1 MTRHECTKIE
11 RGALPK
17 RSRTEPGFSKMVSVV
32 VPIYNEEE
40 NIGAFHTTV
49 SKVMDTIQEAWE
61 IVYVNDGS
69 RDSSLEL
76 LLDIQKR
83 DSRVIVVEFSRN
95 FGHQAALTAGL
106 QTAKGDCIMLMDGDF
121 QDPPEVLPR
130 LVEAWKNGAKV
141 VIAERTRRAEKG
153 IRGRLF
159 PLFYK
164 IMGLISDFPIPLNA
178 GIFGLLDRQPADA
191 IINLQE
197 GNRYLPGLRAW
208 VGYPTA
214 FVYYERADRAA
225 GKPKQT
231 LLKLFKYA
239 MDAIFSFSYKP
250 LRLGL
255 ALGSVL
261 LLFAL
266 LMAALTITAGLLH
279 LSSFATSLRTG
290 YAVIFMA
297 LLVLGGVQLICTGLM
312 GEYIGRIYDEVR
324 RRPLYLIDKLH
335 QAQTVPQSQALT
347 EAKLAPETLEA
358 TVHIQVEEPNALA
371 DSPVLSPLDNP
382 AG

>member
-1 MTRHECTKIE
+1 M
-11 RGALPK
+11 L
-17 RSRTEPGFSKMVSVV
+17 SVV

-49 SKVMDTIQEAWE
+49 SKTMDTLLETWE

-69 RDSSLEL
+69 RDSSLSL
-76 LLDIQKR
+76 LLEIQKR
-83 DSRVIVVEFSRN
+83 DPHVTVVEFSRN
-95 FGHQAALTAGL
+95 FGHQAALTVGL
-106 QTAKGDCIMLMDGDF
+106 QVAKGDAVMLMDGDF

-130 LVEAWKNGAKV
+130 MVRAWRNGAKV
-141 VIAERTRRAEKG
+141 VIAERSSRAEKG
-153 IRGRLF
+153 IRGKLF

-164 IMGLISDFPIPLNA
+164 VMGLISDFPIPLNA

-255 ALGSVL
+255 
-261 LLFAL
+261 
-266 LMAALTITAGLLH
+266 
-279 LSSFATSLRTG
+279 
-290 YAVIFMA
+290 
-297 LLVLGGVQLICTGLM
+297 VLGGLVLAFSLFLSLVAIGNVVFNLKYFGIVPGAGHIGTMLAILFLGSIQLICLGLL

-324 RRPLYLIDKLH
+324 RRPLYLVHKVHRPQTALRYKQDKVL
-335 QAQTVPQSQALT
+335 
-347 EAKLAPETLEA
+347 A
-358 TVHIQVEEPNALA
+358 TVE
-371 DSPVLSPLDNP
+371 DSV
-382 AG
+382 A

>member
-1 MTRHECTKIE
+1 M
-11 RGALPK
+11 L
-17 RSRTEPGFSKMVSVV
+17 SVV

-49 SKVMDTIQEAWE
+49 SKAMDTISDSWE

-69 RDSSLEL
+69 RDASLSL
-76 LLDIQKR
+76 LLEIQKR
-83 DSRVIVVEFSRN
+83 DPHVTVVEFSRN
-95 FGHQAALTAGL
+95 FGHQSALTAGL
-106 QTAKGDCIMLMDGDF
+106 QTAKGDAIMLMDGDF

-141 VIAERTRRAEKG
+141 VIAERTRRAERG

-178 GIFGLLDRQPADA
+178 GIFGLLDRQAADA

-214 FVYYERADRAA
+214 FVYYERANRAA
-225 GKPKQT
+225 GEPKQT

-250 LRLGL
+250 LRVG
-255 ALGSVL
+255 
-261 LLFAL
+261 
-266 LMAALTITAGLLH
+266 M
-279 LSSFATSLRTG
+279 
-290 YAVIFMA
+290 
-297 LLVLGGVQLICTGLM
+297 VLGGMVLAVSLFLSLVAIGNVVFDLKYFGIVPGNGHIGTMLAILFLGGIQLICMGLL

-324 RRPLYLIDKLH
+324 RRPLYLVHKVHRPQAAAETVLRYKQDKI
-335 QAQTVPQSQALT
+335 
-347 EAKLAPETLEA
+347 LAA
-358 TVHIQVEEPNALA
+358 VE
-371 DSPVLSPLDNP
+371 DSV
-382 AG
+382 A

>member
-1 MTRHECTKIE
+1 
-11 RGALPK
+11 
-17 RSRTEPGFSKMVSVV
+17 MVSVV

-40 NIGAFHTTV
+40 NIGLFHTTV
-49 SKVMDTIQEAWE
+49 SRVMDTIQEAWE

-69 RDSSLEL
+69 RDSSLSL

-83 DSRVIVVEFSRN
+83 DPRVTVVEFSRN

-106 QTAKGDCIMLMDGDF
+106 QTAKGNCIMLMDGDF

-141 VIAERTRRAEKG
+141 VIAERTSRAEKG

-164 IMGLISDFPIPLNA
+164 IMGLVSDFPIPLNA

-231 LLKLFKYA
+231 LLKLIKYA

-255 ALGSVL
+255 ALGGLVL
-261 LLFAL
+261 AFSLFLSLVAIGNVVFNAKFFGIIPGAGHVGTLLAILFL
-266 LMAALTITAGLLH
+266 GSIQLVCLGLL
-279 LSSFATSLRTG
+279 
-290 YAVIFMA
+290 
-297 LLVLGGVQLICTGLM
+297 

-324 RRPLYLIDKLH
+324 RRPLFL
-335 QAQTVPQSQALT
+335 
-347 EAKLAPETLEA
+347 
-358 TVHIQVEEPNALA
+358 VHKVHRPTAAVEEAVLRYKPSAVLA
-371 DSPVLSPLDNP
+371 EVEDSV
-382 AG
+382 A

>member
-1 MTRHECTKIE
+1 M
-11 RGALPK
+11 L
-17 RSRTEPGFSKMVSVV
+17 SVV

-49 SKVMDTIQEAWE
+49 SKVMDAVNDAWE

-69 RDSSLEL
+69 RDSSLSL

-83 DSRVIVVEFSRN
+83 DSHVTVVEFSRN

-106 QTAKGDCIMLMDGDF
+106 QTAKGDAIMLMDGDF

-130 LVEAWKNGAKV
+130 LVDAWKHGAKV
-141 VIAERTRRAEKG
+141 VIAERTSRAEKG

-164 IMGLISDFPIPLNA
+164 IMGFISDFPIPLNA
-178 GIFGLLDRQPADA
+178 GIFGLLDRQAADA

-214 FVYYERADRAA
+214 FVYYERANRAA
-225 GKPKQT
+225 GEPKQT

-250 LRLGL
+250 LRLGMMLGGLVL
-255 ALGSVL
+255 AVSLFLSMVAIGNVVFQAKYFGIVPGAGHIGTMLAILFLGGIQLVCL
-261 LLFAL
+261 
-266 LMAALTITAGLLH
+266 GLL
-279 LSSFATSLRTG
+279 
-290 YAVIFMA
+290 
-297 LLVLGGVQLICTGLM
+297 

-324 RRPLYLIDKLH
+324 RRPLYLVHKVHRHHTAAESVRRYKQDKI
-335 QAQTVPQSQALT
+335 
-347 EAKLAPETLEA
+347 LAA
-358 TVHIQVEEPNALA
+358 VE
-371 DSPVLSPLDNP
+371 DSV
-382 AG
+382 A